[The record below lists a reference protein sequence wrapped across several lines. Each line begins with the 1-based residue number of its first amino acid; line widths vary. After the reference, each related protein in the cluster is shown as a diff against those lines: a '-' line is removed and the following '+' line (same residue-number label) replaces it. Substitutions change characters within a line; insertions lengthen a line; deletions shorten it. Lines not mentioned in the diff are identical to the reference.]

1 MSYRVKLTQSAVEQA
16 QEIVQYISETLLV
29 PDVAQ
34 AWMSRLKAEIGK
46 LSSCPTLLYGR
57 RAWRSKGIRRA
68 VVENFLVY
76 FWIRR
81 TTGHCVGDGDCVR
94 AKGSHSSSNGY
105 ATAINREMDVLLREG
120 RFSYALKGWLS
131 AHALHL
137 PR

>member
-1 MSYRVKLTQSAVEQA
+1 MDHDEDSEMSYRVKLTQSAVEQA

-46 LSSCPTLLYGR
+46 LSFMPGRFPLTEEEQGHSPRSCRELFG
-57 RAWRSKGIRRA
+57 
-68 VVENFLVY
+68 VFLD
-76 FWIRR
+76 RR

-105 ATAINREMDVLLREG
+105 ATAINREMASSCG
-120 RFSYALKGWLS
+120 KGAFLM
-131 AHALHL
+131 L
-137 PR
+137 